1 MFIIYFMFCILALI
15 VFSILGIFS
24 ATHRALAR
32 QALDCVFRR
41 VTFRPCNTDFK
52 EKIKN
57 KILAKLLNRSD
68 LTARLFNKHF
78 ELLSWIFFI
87 LMVVSTV
94 WVVRGGHNYYLYG
107 SCNGLNQS
115 GFCAFDPGGENNK
128 VTQINSAG
136 ICSPEQ
142 HNEKSLTLNGVDL
155 SSFPQINTGSKNTIV
170 FIGCYECDYSRKA
183 YPEIRQLVEKEKAN
197 LIFAHYP
204 AIANTSYLSDIAY
217 CAYEQNQEKFWALND
232 YLFTAD
238 KTKLSDTAFINQTLG
253 EFGFNAAGIN
263 QCLSDTEARNA
274 IKKQFQELQKTKL
287 YGTPTIFI
295 NGQAF
300 VGPKPYRVYRS
311 AIKKFIFF

>member
-1 MFIIYFMFCILALI
+1 MFCALALI

-24 ATHRALAR
+24 ATHRSLAK

-41 VTFRPCNTDFK
+41 VTFKPCNTGFK

-57 KILAKLLNRSD
+57 KILAKLLGQSD
-68 LTARLFNKHF
+68 FAARLFNKHF

-87 LMVVSTV
+87 LMITSTF
-94 WVVRGGHNYYLYG
+94 WIIRGGYNFYLYG

-115 GFCAFDPGGENNK
+115 GFCAFDPSGGNNK
-128 VTQINSAG
+128 VTQLNTSG
-136 ICSPEQ
+136 ICSPEEQ
-142 HNEKSLTLNGVDL
+142 SKKNLTLSDVDL
-155 SSFPQINTGSKNTIV
+155 SSFPKINTGSKNTIV

-183 YPEIRQLVEKEKAN
+183 YPEIRELAKKENTN

-204 AIANTSYLSDIAY
+204 AKENTNYLSEIGY
-217 CAYEQNQEKFWALND
+217 CVFNEHGEKFWPFND
-232 YLFTAD
+232 YLFTVD
-238 KTKLSDTAFINQTLG
+238 KVEIHQPAYMETILKN
-253 EFGFNAAGIN
+253 FNFNVDKIN
-263 QCLSDTEARNA
+263 QCLNDPNTKSLAE
-274 IKKQFQELQKTKL
+274 KQLNELNKTKL

-295 NGQAF
+295 NDQVF